1 MSVLYYFRFK
11 ILKYRNN
18 TGLAYFTVFNKTVY
32 VPNLLLS
39 NVSFYAQVIYS
50 YVLRQVIYSYG
61 IALAWEISQFLLS
74 NKCFFVNKDY
84 LQSRNHLSLC
94 WMVKMSRKKRS

>member
-1 MSVLYYFRFK
+1 MSVLYYFRSK

-39 NVSFYAQVIYS
+39 NVSFYAKLYTPTS
-50 YVLRQVIYSYG
+50 YAKLYTPT
-61 IALAWEISQFLLS
+61 A
-74 NKCFFVNKDY
+74 
-84 LQSRNHLSLC
+84 
-94 WMVKMSRKKRS
+94 